1 MTKTTADGMIAEP
14 ETSSRRASGRAEAPA
29 VPIGPDELIDAYRR
43 VRGVTELLC
52 EPLGTEDY
60 VIQTMPDVSPTKW
73 HLAHT
78 TWFFEQFILQDHSP
92 GRYEPVN
99 SLYDYL
105 FNSYYNAVGPRHCR
119 PRRGLISRPTVQ
131 EVLEYRRIVDDRIGR
146 LLQCPDGAIL
156 ETIAPL
162 ITLGIQHEQQH
173 QELMITDIKHVFSSN
188 PLLPAYREHEPDCG
202 ETAVVPLSMDWVD
215 VPEGVY
221 EIGTNAPKSGRPFA
235 YDNETPRHRVFL
247 EAFRLAT
254 YLVRNAE
261 FLQFIQDGGYQRPE
275 HWLSFGWATVTAE
288 KCQCPLY
295 WFREGGDAGPWLQY
309 TLAGA
314 REIDPGEPVCHL
326 SYFEADAFARWAG
339 ARLPTEAEWEVAAS
353 AEPLVGHFADSL
365 IFHPRQVSH
374 ANPGKLKQIFGDVWE
389 WTSSSYEAYPGF
401 EPPPGAVGEYN
412 AKFMCNQYV
421 LRGGSCATPVGHV
434 RRTYRNFFPP
444 DARWQFSGIRLAKD
458 A

>member
-1 MTKTTADGMIAEP
+1 MAKTTADGIIAEP
-14 ETSSRRASGRAEAPA
+14 ETSSRRASGQVETPA
-29 VPIGPDELIDAYRR
+29 VPIGPDELTDAYRR

-52 EPLGTEDY
+52 DPLQTEDY

-78 TWFFEQFILQDHSP
+78 TWFFEQFVLQDHSP
-92 GRYEPVN
+92 QRYEPVN

-131 EVLEYRRIVDDRIGR
+131 EVMEYRRIVDDRIGR
-146 LLQCPDGAIL
+146 LLQCGDGAIL

-188 PLLPAYREHEPDCG
+188 PLLPAYREHEPG
-202 ETAVVPLSMDWVD
+202 GGKTASAPLSLDWVD

-221 EIGTNAPKSGRPFA
+221 EIGTHAPKNGRPFA

-247 EAFRLAT
+247 EPFRLAPC
-254 YLVRNAE
+254 LVRNAE
-261 FLQFIQDGGYQRPE
+261 FLEFIQDGGYQRPE
-275 HWLSFGWATVTAE
+275 HWLSFGWVTVTAE
-288 KCQCPLY
+288 KCQHPLY
-295 WFREGGDAGPWLQY
+295 WFREGKDAGPWSQY

-353 AEPLVGHFADSL
+353 AEPLVGHFADTL
-365 IFHPRQVSH
+365 IFHPRQVSQ
-374 ANPGKLKQIFGDVWE
+374 ANPGKLKQVFGDVWE

-401 EPPPGAVGEYN
+401 EPPSGAVGEYN

-444 DARWQFSGIRLAKD
+444 DARWQFSGVRLAKD

>member
-1 MTKTTADGMIAEP
+1 MAKPTADGMIAEP
-14 ETSSRRASGRAEAPA
+14 ETSSRRASGQVEAPA

-43 VRGVTELLC
+43 VRGVTKLLC
-52 EPLGTEDY
+52 DPLQTEDY

-78 TWFFEQFILQDHSP
+78 TWFFEQFILQDYSP
-92 GRYEPVN
+92 QRYEPVN

-131 EVLEYRRIVDDRIGR
+131 EVWEYRRIVDDRIGR
-146 LLQCPDGAIL
+146 LLQCGGGVIL
-156 ETIAPL
+156 DTIAPL

-188 PLLPAYREHEPDCG
+188 PLLPAYRQYETGGG
-202 ETAVVPLSMDWVD
+202 ETASAPLSMDWVD

-221 EIGTNAPKSGRPFA
+221 EIGTITPKNGRPFA

-247 EAFRLAT
+247 EPFRLAPC
-254 YLVRNAE
+254 LVRNAE
-261 FLQFIQDGGYQRPE
+261 FLEFIQAGGYQRPE
-275 HWLSFGWATVTAE
+275 HWLSLGWATVTAE
-288 KCQCPLY
+288 KWQRPLY
-295 WFREGGDAGPWLQY
+295 WFREGGDAGPWSQY
-309 TLAGA
+309 TVGGP

-365 IFHPRQVSH
+365 RFHPRRVSE

-444 DARWQFSGIRLAKD
+444 DARWQFSGVRLAKD